1 MRLPTDTLIA
11 EEKLTGY
18 LLKQRTEDDKSRFL
32 AQAGYKP
39 ENANQLLTD
48 IRSQLMP
55 LEATQIEQ
63 TDYGPKYVIR
73 GGLTGPNGIALLVVT
88 IWMTDLTTGITK
100 FITLYPDK
108 K

>member
-18 LLKQRTEDDKSRFL
+18 LLKQRIEDDKSRFL
-32 AQAGYKP
+32 SQAGYEP
-39 ENANQLLTD
+39 ENANRLLTD

-55 LEATQIEQ
+55 LDATRIEQ
-63 TDYGPKYVIR
+63 TDYGPKYAIR
-73 GGLTGPNGIALLVVT
+73 GGLTGPNGITLRVVT
-88 IWMTDLTTGITK
+88 IWISDHATGKTK